1 MQQWPRYYISSKKK
15 WRRVK
20 NYLKNGRKNAMKKM
34 NKKFK
39 VKITWGVTSWGDA
52 QTKTYEFKTE
62 KEMDAFLYGVDES
75 NGWLSYD
82 IAIYPK

>member
-1 MQQWPRYYISSKKK
+1 MTCIPI
-15 WRRVK
+15 
-20 NYLKNGRKNAMKKM
+20 RKQKELEMKKE
-34 NKKFK
+34 KFK

-82 IAIYPK
+82 IAIYPEGEAA

>member
-1 MQQWPRYYISSKKK
+1 MKKK
-15 WRRVK
+15 E
-20 NYLKNGRKNAMKKM
+20 KNAM

-39 VKITWGVTSWGDA
+39 VKINWGQTKES
-52 QTKTYEFKTE
+52 TKTYEFETE

>member
-1 MQQWPRYYISSKKK
+1 MTKK
-15 WRRVK
+15 
-20 NYLKNGRKNAMKKM
+20 Y
-34 NKKFK
+34 K

>member
-1 MQQWPRYYISSKKK
+1 
-15 WRRVK
+15 
-20 NYLKNGRKNAMKKM
+20 MKKE
-34 NKKFK
+34 KFK

-82 IAIYPK
+82 IAIYPEGAAA

>member
-1 MQQWPRYYISSKKK
+1 
-15 WRRVK
+15 
-20 NYLKNGRKNAMKKM
+20 M

-62 KEMDAFLYGVDES
+62 KKWTLFFTE
-75 NGWLSYD
+75 
-82 IAIYPK
+82 

>member
-1 MQQWPRYYISSKKK
+1 MNLEENTIQKE
-15 WRRVK
+15 
-20 NYLKNGRKNAMKKM
+20 KKM
-34 NKKFK
+34 IKKFK
-39 VKITWGVTSWGDA
+39 VKINWGQTKES
-52 QTKTYEFKTE
+52 TKTYEFETE